1 MTVIVRAMRATC
13 IFWTVLVL
21 ALCFILGAGCVKTP
35 ATDTGTLQFSS
46 SPAGAEVY
54 FDGEYRGTTPAT
66 LSGVSPGSHTL
77 EYRLSGYTTWTGT
90 VDVPAGPSQFS
101 VAMSL
106 VSITSESDGSSDGS
120 TDDSIPEVA
129 LKVSKE
135 TMIIGD
141 SMVFS
146 GTAKNTGSVL
156 LTLYGP
162 GSYSN
167 GVLLTKIITQVKPNA
182 AGLWSYTWTPG
193 TRIQSGSYTV
203 IASDD
208 RNISSSLGNFRVIG
222 GGVLTVVPSRYTSS
236 AGSTITFSGR
246 CTTGADS
253 VRLVVLGPGLYT
265 TGIELG
271 VVTVNQDNT
280 WSYKFLLDRTLVT
293 GTYTITVYDV
303 PKTTTASSQFTVGYI
318 S

>member
-1 MTVIVRAMRATC
+1 MRATC

-21 ALCFILGAGCVKTP
+21 VACFILGAGCVKTP
-35 ATDTGTLQFSS
+35 ATETGTLQFSS

-54 FDGEYRGTTPAT
+54 FDGQYRGTTPVT
-66 LSGVSPGSHTL
+66 LAGVAPGSYPL
-77 EYRLSGYTTWTGT
+77 EYRLSGYTTWIGT
-90 VDVPAGPSQFS
+90 VEVAAGPSQFS
-101 VAMSL
+101 AALSP
-106 VSITSESDGSSDGS
+106 VSTTSEGDRSGGPTAD
-120 TDDSIPEVA
+120 TIPEVT

-135 TMIIGD
+135 TMILGD

-162 GSYSN
+162 GSYSQ
-167 GVLLTKIITQVKPNA
+167 GVLLTRIATQVKPNA

-193 TRIQSGSYTV
+193 TRIQSGSYTI
-203 IASDD
+203 IARDD
-208 RNISSSLGNFRVIG
+208 RNISSSLTNFRVIG
-222 GGVLTVVPSRYTSS
+222 GGVLTVVPSRYTAA

-253 VRLVVLGPGLYT
+253 VRLVVLGPGLYS

-271 VVTVNQDNT
+271 IVTVNQDTT
-280 WSYKFLLDRTLVT
+280 WSYKFLIDRTLST